1 MSLTAIYSVTKG
13 LRMLLHS
20 QLSLVNPNA
29 VVTLLP
35 PGDALPEASGINLYL
50 YRVNESP
57 FSKNQPWPG
66 DRATP
71 PSNRPALGLQLFYLL
86 TPLGVRPDNANFALG
101 DDAHTMLGV
110 AMSTLQDNPILNQ
123 VHIPDTLVNNVRI
136 PGFDA
141 DSDLTDFLNS
151 FEQVKVTLIPTTVD
165 ELSKIWATI
174 NQPYRLSIA
183 YEVSIVELTPATPP
197 PVSGGVVLT
206 TNLDLLTLDSPRIT
220 ALLPPGG
227 AQAHVDNTGK
237 IQANDIT
244 ISGTGLSLGG
254 QTSSVFVGGQP
265 AIVKLSPA
273 PTSTSLVVTL
283 PSSIDAGPQEDVR
296 VTFNGQT
303 SAPVAFTLNP
313 WLETISPLRTGLDA
327 ASTNLVL
334 NGTGFTATPQAVRL
348 EGPGAV
354 QNIAVF
360 VFAGDQ
366 QISVAL
372 PPGLTN
378 GLYDVRVVLN
388 DPASSVSNVRTLE
401 VIPRLDAP
409 VGLTV
414 ITVSNNQVHQL
425 TLNGAR
431 LIGTDV
437 RIVIDRVNYPVD
449 PSTIS
454 NATQVIFNLKRL
466 LSPGPHSVA
475 VNVSGQTS
483 HTVIFQV

>member
-35 PGDALPEASGINLYL
+35 PGDALPEASGVNLYL

-57 FSKNQPWPG
+57 FTKNQPWPG
-66 DRATP
+66 DRVTP

-110 AMSTLQDNPILNQ
+110 AMSTLQDNPILNH
-123 VHIPDTLVNNVRI
+123 VHIPDTLVNNVRV

-151 FEQVKVTLIPTTVD
+151 FEQVKVTLVPTTVD

-197 PVSGGVVLT
+197 PVNGGVVLT
-206 TNLDLLTLDSPRIT
+206 THLELITLDSPTIT

-227 AQAHVDNTGK
+227 APAHVDNTGK

-244 ISGTGLSLGG
+244 VTGVGLSLSG
-254 QTSSVFVGGQP
+254 QIASVFVGGQP
-265 AIVKLSPA
+265 VIVKLSPA

-283 PSSIDAGPQEDVR
+283 PSFIDAGPRQDVLA
-296 VTFNGQT
+296 TLNSQT
-303 SAPVAFTLNP
+303 SRPVAFTVNP

-327 ASTNLVL
+327 ASANLVL
-334 NGTGFTATPQAVRL
+334 NGTGFTGTPQAVRL
-348 EGPGAV
+348 EGTGAV
-354 QNIAVF
+354 QNITVF
-360 VFAGDQ
+360 VSASDQ

-372 PPGLTN
+372 PPGLAN
-378 GLYDVRVVLN
+378 GLYNVRVVLN
-388 DPASSVSNVRTLE
+388 DPANSVSNVRTFE

-409 VGLTV
+409 IGLAV

-431 LIGTDV
+431 LTGTDV
-437 RIVIDRVNYPVD
+437 RIVIDTVGYPVD

-454 NATQVIFNLKRL
+454 NAAPVIFNLKRL
-466 LSPGPHSVA
+466 LSAGPHSVA
-475 VNVSGQTS
+475 VSVNGQTS
-483 HTVIFQV
+483 HTLIFQV

>member
-50 YRVNESP
+50 YRVIESP
-57 FSKNQPWPG
+57 FTKNQPWPG
-66 DRATP
+66 DRVTP
-71 PSNRPALGLQLFYLL
+71 PSNRPALGLQLFYLV

-110 AMSTLQDNPILNQ
+110 AMSTLQDNPVLNN

-141 DSDLTDFLNS
+141 DTDLADFLNS
-151 FEQVKVTLIPTTVD
+151 FEQIKVTMVPTTVD

-183 YEVSIVELTPATPP
+183 YEVSIVELIPTTPS
-197 PVSGGVVLT
+197 PVNGGVVLT
-206 TNLDLLTLDSPRIT
+206 THLDLITLDSPSIT
-220 ALLPPGG
+220 ALLPPAG
-227 AQAHVDNTGK
+227 ASAQVDNTGK

-244 ISGTGLSLGG
+244 ISGAGLIANG
-254 QTSSVFVGGQP
+254 QIASVLVGGQS
-265 AIVKLSPA
+265 AIVKTSPA
-273 PTSTSLVVTL
+273 PTSTGMVVTL
-283 PSSIDAGPQEDVR
+283 PLSIGTGPQEDVR
-296 VTFNGQT
+296 VRLHGQT
-303 SAPVAFTLNP
+303 SPPMVFTLNP
-313 WLETISPLRTGLDA
+313 WLETLSPLRTGLDA
-327 ASTNLVL
+327 ASSNLVL
-334 NGTGFTATPQAVRL
+334 SGTGFTLTPQSVRL

-360 VFAGDQ
+360 ASASDQ

-372 PPGLTN
+372 PPGLAN
-378 GLYDVRVVLN
+378 GLYEVRVELS
-388 DPASSVSNVRTLE
+388 DPAHSVSNARTFE

-409 VGLTV
+409 IGLAV
-414 ITVSNNQVHQL
+414 ITVSNSQVHQL

-431 LIGTDV
+431 LTGTDV
-437 RIVIDRVNYPVD
+437 RIVIDGVSYPVD

-454 NATQVIFNLKRL
+454 NPAQLVFNLKRQL
-466 LSPGPHSVA
+466 PGGAHSVA
-475 VNVSGQTS
+475 VRVSGQTS

>member
-57 FSKNQPWPG
+57 FTKNQPWPG

-86 TPLGVRPDNANFALG
+86 TPLGVRPDNTNFALG
-101 DDAHTMLGV
+101 DDSHTMLGV
-110 AMSTLQDNPILNQ
+110 AMSTLQDNPVLNH
-123 VHIPDTLVNNVRI
+123 VHIPDTLVNNVRV

-151 FEQVKVTLIPTTVD
+151 FEQVKVTLVPTTVD

-197 PVSGGVVLT
+197 PVNGGVVLT
-206 TNLDLLTLDSPRIT
+206 THLDLITLDSPRIN

-227 AQAHVDNTGK
+227 APAHVDNTGK

-244 ISGTGLSLGG
+244 ISGDGL
-254 QTSSVFVGGQP
+254 TSSEQIASVFVGGQT
-265 AIVKLSPA
+265 AIVQSSPA
-273 PTSTSLVVTL
+273 PTSTGLVVTL
-283 PSSIDAGPQEDVR
+283 PTSIQAGPQEDVR
-296 VTFNGQT
+296 VRLNGQT
-303 SAPVAFTLNP
+303 SQPVAFTFNP
-313 WLETISPLRTGLDA
+313 WLETMSPLRTGLDA
-327 ASTNLVL
+327 ASSNLVL
-334 NGTGFTATPQAVRL
+334 NGTGFTATPQGVRL

-354 QNIAVF
+354 QNIE
-360 VFAGDQ
+360 VFASASDQ
-366 QISVAL
+366 LISVAL
-372 PPGLTN
+372 PPGLAN

-388 DPASSVSNVRTLE
+388 DPANSVSNARTLE

-409 VGLTV
+409 VGLAV
-414 ITVSNNQVHQL
+414 ITVSSNQVHQL

-437 RIVIDRVNYPVD
+437 RIVIDGVSYPVD
-449 PSTIS
+449 PSTVS
-454 NATQVIFNLKRL
+454 NPAQVIFNLKRQL
-466 LSPGPHSVA
+466 PTGPHSVA
-475 VNVSGQTS
+475 VSVSGQRS